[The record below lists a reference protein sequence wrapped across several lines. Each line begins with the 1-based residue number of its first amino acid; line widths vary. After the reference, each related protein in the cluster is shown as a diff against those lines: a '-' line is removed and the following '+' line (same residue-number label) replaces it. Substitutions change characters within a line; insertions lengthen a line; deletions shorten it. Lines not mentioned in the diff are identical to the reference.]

1 MDARQYAIYIVES
14 KLRNSSELNKFYEN
28 KSPSFRNFSQI
39 RSEVEAN
46 GTGFDLIMMVTYL
59 EFKELVTSHVDDI
72 LQELNVTIADFGT
85 RLQAI
90 DDECA
95 LSLLDLLEK
104 AHNFIEFA
112 MMMESNYLKLY
123 EGVSGPSFAVKIAPT
138 KRIVSGQKC
147 VRVLWDIEN
156 ISVSKAMGGLKTV
169 EKLRNFLKLKGWVA
183 PGLDTRITAFF
194 NPSGHAV
201 SQKTI
206 GELDKSGV
214 ELVWVSQKREDAD
227 RKLGL
232 RISQE
237 VQVLNPGSTTFIILS
252 SDQDFISHMQL
263 LQNSGFHVVV
273 IHKANSEKWKTSLEM
288 HANEGYSW
296 ADVVETLDIEDGA
309 ETKNTEESNVE
320 SIAEIAREKLEIY
333 RLGWIDGSCTRWKGI
348 FGFVHVNI
356 ADLNTLLNKG
366 DRESIENWK
375 HFQKFQEDL
384 QDALAAQ
391 ADVSESEQS
400 IRVYVHYKAL
410 ENNRGPTE
418 SLPKVISHGNG
429 DVNVNKDDESIG
441 IRSVKRSMSSLQRG
455 EKVQV
460 FIVIGHRGLRAEAV
474 IRKETALDSV
484 QKRQTDTT
492 VAGVEGVEK
501 EGKGKHNREL

>member
-14 KLRNSSELNKFYEN
+14 KLRNNSELKKFYEN
-28 KSPSFRNFSQI
+28 KAPSFRKFSQI

-59 EFKELVTSHVDDI
+59 EFKELVTSYVDEI
-72 LQELNVTIADFGT
+72 LQELNVTITDFGT
-85 RLQAI
+85 RLSAI
-90 DDECA
+90 DDDSA

-112 MMMESNYLKLY
+112 MMMEFKYLKLY
-123 EGVSGPSFAVKIAPT
+123 EGATGPPSAVKVLPVKQMPA
-138 KRIVSGQKC
+138 GQQC

-156 ISVSKAMGGLKTV
+156 VSVPKALGGLKTV
-169 EKLRNFLKLKGWVA
+169 EKLRNFLKSKSWVS
-183 PGLDTRITAFF
+183 PGVDTRITAFF

-232 RISQE
+232 RIAQE
-237 VQVLNPGSTTFIILS
+237 IRVLTPSSTTFIIVS

-263 LQNSGFHVVV
+263 LQNGGFHVVV
-273 IHKANSEKWKTSLEM
+273 IHKAKSEKWQSSLEM
-288 HANEGYSW
+288 HANEGHKW
-296 ADVVETLDIEDGA
+296 TDILEYVDNDGDSEVDDTA
-309 ETKNTEESNVE
+309 MSKQE
-320 SIAEIAREKLEIY
+320 SIAKITREKLEVY
-333 RLGWIDGSCTRWKGI
+333 KLGWIEGACTRWKGI
-348 FGFVHVNI
+348 FGFVHVSI
-356 ADLNTLLNKG
+356 TELDALLNKG

-375 HFQKFQEDL
+375 YFQKL
-384 QDALAAQ
+384 QDDMKSAMATQ
-391 ADVSESEQS
+391 SEIPESERS

-410 ENNRGPTE
+410 ANTTDPSGPLVE
-418 SLPKVISHGNG
+418 DVVDGNG
-429 DVNVNKDDESIG
+429 DMNNGRNDDGTVN
-441 IRSVKRSMSSLQRG
+441 RTSLRRG

-460 FIVIGHRGLRAEAV
+460 FIVIGDRGLRAEAV
-474 IRKETALDSV
+474 ARDSTPTLADNTAFTEQPEVD
-484 QKRQTDTT
+484 
-492 VAGVEGVEK
+492 AGVEVVK
-501 EGKGKHNREL
+501 E